1 MTRADRSNTHITIP
15 LSIPLGR
22 RTADVSPDR
31 ARACDAPNLQLARLC
46 RRYAAML
53 ERLDGS
59 KTFLGTAAVIYG
71 DNRVVLL
78 HKASKQTLFTE
89 RARCVFEGHFS
100 LNLNGCRSCARMYV
114 AHQLVR

>member
-1 MTRADRSNTHITIP
+1 MLIAATLISRYPYQYRLAGALLMCPPTE
-15 LSIPLGR
+15 LVLVMR
-22 RTADVSPDR
+22 RIFSSRD
-31 ARACDAPNLQLARLC
+31 C
-46 RRYAAML
+46 AAML